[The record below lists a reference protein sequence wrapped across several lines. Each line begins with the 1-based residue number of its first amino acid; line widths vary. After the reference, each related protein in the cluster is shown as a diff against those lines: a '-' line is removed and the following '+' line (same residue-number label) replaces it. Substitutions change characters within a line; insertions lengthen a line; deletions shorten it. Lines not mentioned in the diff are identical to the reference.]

1 MISEQE
7 KADQLYTRY
16 TKLSGE
22 EQGKKEAIKVAEQIC
37 ALAPIGQGIN
47 MPGYAYWQKVVNILK
62 NK

>member
-1 MISEQE
+1 MASEQE

-16 TKLSGE
+16 IELLGK

-47 MPGYAYWQKVVNILK
+47 MPGFAYWQEVVNILK